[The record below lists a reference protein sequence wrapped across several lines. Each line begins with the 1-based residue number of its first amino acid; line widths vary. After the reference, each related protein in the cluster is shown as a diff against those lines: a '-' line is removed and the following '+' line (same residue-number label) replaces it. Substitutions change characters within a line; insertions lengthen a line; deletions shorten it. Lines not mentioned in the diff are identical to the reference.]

1 MVRLQISSSNF
12 KIYLKNDVVGPC
24 HKGQVSGLWMNQ
36 GGAIWTALEPD
47 RLETGACM
55 DRGKA
60 QSCLAVFLLVE
71 QHQLFVFLLKL
82 PVHMQE
88 KILDSQIPKE
98 CSPSALGAG

>member
-1 MVRLQISSSNF
+1 
-12 KIYLKNDVVGPC
+12 
-24 HKGQVSGLWMNQ
+24 
-36 GGAIWTALEPD
+36 
-47 RLETGACM
+47 M

-71 QHQLFVFLLKL
+71 QHQLFVFLLKM